1 METPPNSA
9 PNPTIDPRL
18 IAGPGPGPGPGPA
31 PGPAP
36 GPDPEALDPRMV
48 FVLSQGRLL
57 QREAPK
63 RRKVRKPAIRTPVY
77 RARKKGAPK
86 KVNKSR
92 RGGKLLILAWF

>member
-18 IAGPGPGPGPGPA
+18 ITGPVPGPGPA
-31 PGPAP
+31 PGPDPAP
-36 GPDPEALDPRMV
+36 IDPRMA
-48 FVLSQGRLL
+48 FVISQGRLL
-57 QREAPK
+57 QRGAQK
-63 RRKVRKPAIRTPVY
+63 RKKVRKPAIRTPVY

-92 RGGKLLILAWF
+92 RGGKLPILAWF